1 MRVKM
6 TIGTDTFEFSGFRFS
21 SFYFA
26 LDQWLR
32 AIGKGQPAAD
42 ELAEKLEQQNQGL
55 ADAVAA
61 NTPPSTK

>member
-6 TIGTDTFEFSGFRFS
+6 TIGSDTFEFSGFRLCNLLEV
-21 SFYFA
+21 
-26 LDQWLR
+26 LDQWLI

-42 ELAEKLEQQNQGL
+42 ALAEKLETQNAGL

-61 NTPPSTK
+61 NTPHQQP